1 MPKTHRCIFA
11 IFVIASCALSA
22 ATAAEK
28 TVYRCGNSYSET
40 PCPNGSVVDAQD
52 SRSPEQQAQA
62 KSSLQRQSK
71 AVEELHQTRSKI
83 DTDLDNA
90 NASARRS
97 AVAASRV
104 QSTHIRSKEVVTYR
118 TQLPHRSKEATPQ
131 RPTPKV
137 AGTQTEI
144 FQAPKTSPERR
155 N

>member
-1 MPKTHRCIFA
+1 MTHHRIFA
-11 IFVIASCALSA
+11 TILIAFCALSA

-28 TVYRCGNSYSET
+28 TIYRCGNSYSET
-40 PCPNGSVVDAQD
+40 PCPNGNVVDAQD
-52 SRSPEQQAQA
+52 SRSAEQHSQA
-62 KSSLQRQSK
+62 KNAQQRQSK

-83 DTDLDNA
+83 DSDLDTA
-90 NASARRS
+90 NASARKS
-97 AVAASRV
+97 AVAASHV
-104 QSTHIRSKEVVTYR
+104 QSTQVRSKEVVTYK
-118 TQLPHRSKEATPQ
+118 TQLPHRSKDATPQ